1 MEKLTPMMQQYLNI
15 KEKYT
20 DCILFFRLGDFY
32 EMFFEDALEA
42 SKILEI
48 ALTGKSCGLE
58 ERAPMCGIP
67 YHSYEG
73 YLKKLIE
80 AGKKVAICEQVEDP
94 KEVKGIVKREVVRI
108 VTPGTYIQEDTPN
121 ASENNYILSVCY
133 EDKKGFFSFCHLDV
147 STGELNLSLVNEF
160 DFADIFYKISPI
172 ELIADGRFLTFLK
185 SKEKQA
191 VRIRMFVESKNICVN
206 PANSVE
212 GSMEEHFFDRSYLEA
227 NNLYQEEYE
236 QVLFS
241 FRNLLS
247 YIEYTQ
253 KVAAL
258 NISKIKWVHYD
269 NYLKLDYNSIKNLE
283 LLQSSLDKERRHS
296 LYGILNRTKTAMG
309 SRLLRSWIERPLKS
323 RKDIDRRLDLVE
335 EGLREYSLR
344 EDLIGLLDSVYDIER
359 ICAKLSYDTVTVR
372 DMINLK
378 ESLYHLP
385 ALKETIRRSRQESLI
400 DAFGDIDPLGDVYAI
415 LEEAIADHPTGTIK
429 DGVIIREGY
438 NEQLDEL
445 RMLETDAARIL
456 SNLELRERNRTGI
469 KTLKIGYNKVFGYY
483 IEVTKA
489 AHKNVELPLEYIRKQ
504 TLANAERYI
513 NEELKEL
520 ETKILSSK
528 QKATQLQSE
537 LYASVKREVSSCIH
551 RMQKTASYLA
561 ELDAVLSLSSVAADN
576 NYNRPSFNERRTMHI
591 REGRHPVI
599 EKLTEDGIFVPN
611 DIDLKDERSFM
622 IITGPNM
629 GGKSTYMRQVA
640 LICLMAHM
648 GSFVP
653 AAFANIPILD
663 AIFTRVGASDDLSR
677 GQSTF
682 MVEMNEV
689 SYILEHAS
697 KNSLVILDEVGRGT
711 STYDGMSLAWSI
723 IAHLCE
729 KVGAFSLFSTHY
741 HEITEIEKLYSSVV
755 NYCVAV
761 DEREDTVVFLRKVVR
776 GKADK
781 SYGIHVARLAKLPE
795 EVIQNARFKL
805 DELQASHS
813 QKKGLGSQPLPSYFE
828 SPRESGAR
836 DKIIDKL
843 AEVDIETT
851 TPLEAMVL
859 LMELKKMTE

>member
-15 KEKYT
+15 KENYK

-73 YLKKLIE
+73 YMKKLIE

-94 KEVKGIVKREVVRI
+94 KEVKGIVRREVVRI
-108 VTPGTYIQEDTPN
+108 VTPGTYIQDDLPN
-121 ASENNYILSVCY
+121 ISENKYILSVCFDNRKEIFALSY
-133 EDKKGFFSFCHLDV
+133 LDV
-147 STGELNLSLVNEF
+147 STGELNLSLVNKF
-160 DFADIFYKISPI
+160 DFPDMFYKISPI
-172 ELIADGRFLTFLK
+172 ELIADASFSAFLK
-185 SKEKQA
+185 GRGKRS
-191 VRIRMFVESKNICVN
+191 VRIRLFVESKNICVN
-206 PANSVE
+206 PARTDE
-212 GSMEEHFFDRSYLEA
+212 CAIEEHFFDRSYLDSH
-227 NNLYQEEYE
+227 NLYQKQHK
-236 QVLFS
+236 QVLCS

-247 YIEYTQ
+247 YVEYTQ

-258 NISKIKWVHYD
+258 NISKLKWVHYD

-283 LLQSSLDKERRHS
+283 LLESSLDKDRRHS
-296 LYGILNRTKTAMG
+296 LYGVLNRTKTAMG
-309 SRLLRSWIERPLKS
+309 SRLLRSWVERPLKS
-323 RKDIDRRLDLVE
+323 RRDIDKRLDLVE
-335 EGLREYSLR
+335 EGLSEYSLR
-344 EDLIGLLDSVYDIER
+344 EDLIVLLDNVYDIER

-372 DMINLK
+372 DLINLK
-378 ESLYHLP
+378 ESLHHLP
-385 ALKETIRRSRQESLI
+385 VLKEKIGGSGQENLI
-400 DAFGDIDPLGDVYAI
+400 NEFGDLDTLRDVHMI
-415 LEEAIADHPTGTIK
+415 LEEAIAERPMGTIK
-429 DGVIIREGY
+429 DGTIIREGY
-438 NEQLDEL
+438 NERLDEL
-445 RMLETDAARIL
+445 RMLETDAAKIL
-456 SNLELRERNRTGI
+456 SDLELRERERTGI

-489 AHKNVELPLEYIRKQ
+489 AHKNVEPPSEYIRKQ

-513 NEELKEL
+513 NQELKEL
-520 ETKILSSK
+520 EAKILSSK
-528 QKATQLQSE
+528 QKATELQSE
-537 LYASVKREVSSCIH
+537 LYTAVKKEISSCIH
-551 RMQKTASYLA
+551 RMQSTASSLA
-561 ELDAVLSLSSVAADN
+561 KLDALLSLSSVAAEN
-576 NYNRPSFNERRTMHI
+576 NYNRPSFNEGRVMEI
-591 REGRHPVI
+591 KEGRHPVV
-599 EKLTEDGIFVPN
+599 EKLTENGIFVPN

-653 AAFANIPILD
+653 AASANIPILD
-663 AIFTRVGASDDLSR
+663 SIFTRVGAFDDLSR

-697 KNSLVILDEVGRGT
+697 KDSLVILDEVGRGT

-723 IAHLCE
+723 IAYLCE
-729 KVGAFSLFSTHY
+729 KVRAFSLFSTHY
-741 HEITEIEKLYSSVV
+741 HEITEIEKRYPSII
-755 NYCVAV
+755 NCCVAV
-761 DEREDTVVFLRKVVR
+761 DEHEDGVVFLRKVVR

-781 SYGIHVARLAKLPE
+781 SYGIHVARLAGLPE
-795 EVIQNARFKL
+795 EVIRDSRLKL
-805 DELQASHS
+805 EELQESHS
-813 QKKGLGSQPLPSYFE
+813 QMRKPISKPIPGCFE
-828 SPRESGAR
+828 LQHEEGAES
-836 DKIIDKL
+836 KIIDKL
-843 AEVDIETT
+843 EEIEIETT

-859 LMELKKMTE
+859 LMELKKMAE